1 MADTRTLRF
10 IGFAYGALAA
20 AVGLIA
26 VVVVS
31 GHVFGTL
38 TLDDARTTA
47 AVEMSAARR

>member
-20 AVGLIA
+20 VVGLIA

-31 GHVFGTL
+31 GHVVGKM
-38 TLDDARTTA
+38 TLDDARGPV
-47 AVEMSAARR
+47 VEVSAIRR

>member
-10 IGFAYGALAA
+10 IGLAYGVLAA

-31 GHVFGTL
+31 GHVFGTM
-38 TLDDARTTA
+38 TLDDARNP
-47 AVEMSAARR
+47 AVEMSASRR

>member
-26 VVVVS
+26 IFVVS
-31 GHVFGTL
+31 GHVLGRM
-38 TLDDARTTA
+38 TLDDSRS
-47 AVEMSAARR
+47 AVVEVSAIRR

>member
-10 IGFAYGALAA
+10 IGLAYGALAA

-47 AVEMSAARR
+47 VEMSSSRR

>member
-10 IGFAYGALAA
+10 IGLAYGALAA
-20 AVGLIA
+20 VVGLIA

-38 TLDDARTTA
+38 TLDAARPT
-47 AVEMSAARR
+47 AVEMSASRR